1 MRHALMTPFVLAAA
15 LLAAGCAGDKPA
27 ASPAPDSTMGESRAD
42 SVNTE
47 RDPVCGMFVD
57 PKTALKSEHEGKAY
71 YFCSAEDKAKF
82 DKDPGAYT
90 SQAP

>member
-1 MRHALMTPFVLAAA
+1 MMKIVPAA
-15 LLAAGCAGDKPA
+15 LALAVALAVSACGGAKES
-27 ASPAPDSTMGESRAD
+27 ASPAPNSTLGEERAD

-57 PKTALKSEHEGKAY
+57 PKSAPKSDFEGKTY
-71 YFCSAEDKAKF
+71 YFCSGDDKAKF
-82 DKDPGAYT
+82 DKEPGAYT

>member
-1 MRHALMTPFVLAAA
+1 MRHALMMPLALAA
-15 LLAAGCAGDKPA
+15 LLTAACGEKPA
-27 ASPAPDSTMGESRAD
+27 ASPAPDTTMGESRAD

-82 DKDPGAYT
+82 DKDPGAFT

>member
-1 MRHALMTPFVLAAA
+1 MRNLMTPVLLAA
-15 LLAAGCAGDKPA
+15 LLGGCGGEKPA
-27 ASPAPDSTMGESRAD
+27 ASPAPNTTMGESQAD

-57 PKTALKSEHEGKAY
+57 PKTAPKSEHEGKTY

-82 DKDPGAYT
+82 DKDPGAFT

>member
-1 MRHALMTPFVLAAA
+1 MRNLMTPVLLAA
-15 LLAAGCAGDKPA
+15 LLGGCGGQKAAP
-27 ASPAPDSTMGESRAD
+27 SPSPNVTIGESQAD

-57 PKTALKSEHEGKAY
+57 PKTALKSTHEGKDY

-82 DKDPGAYT
+82 DKDPGAFT